1 MCGIGAIFKLNNQIN
16 NSSKID
22 LIMETIKERGP
33 DSYQKYSD
41 ENIDLGHRRLSII
54 DPSPNS
60 NQPFIWDD
68 RYIIVFNGAI
78 YNYLELRSELEK
90 LGYKFN
96 TKSDTEVLIASYC
109 EWGTK
114 CLNKLNGMW
123 AFIIWD
129 KVKQE
134 LFASRDR
141 FGIKP
146 LYWAKD
152 NSNIF
157 FASEIKHLRYI
168 GIGKKLN
175 VKEIS
180 KFIYTGIIDS
190 SIDTCFKNIKN
201 IPAGYYL
208 KINKSKKLN
217 LKKWYFLNDY
227 KVNYKNDEEIINLL
241 IDSIRIRTRG
251 DVNIG
256 TMLSGGIDS
265 SVIAVELNKLFKQ
278 RNLKFKIF
286 HGESSDQETNES
298 YYARYLCKYIDKEL
312 IITKPTFKEFSENIE
327 KVCYLQDQP
336 FGSSSIFMQYF
347 VINKVKNNNCK
358 ILLDGQGADELL
370 LGYKRYLNLPIYNF
384 FKERK
389 FKKLFY
395 AIVNLFKSNPNI
407 KIKNKIEYI
416 FGPLF
421 YNIRILIV
429 AKRLSFLNLPLS
441 GSKSLYKSISINL
454 WDVYKTQKNELFKTS
469 LPSLL
474 RFADRNSMAN
484 GIELRLPYLDYRF
497 VEKCIKT
504 NIHNKINK
512 GWEKFIIRNS
522 RILPEK
528 IAWRSSKLGF
538 ASPQKS
544 WTNKFSEEMLKEVL
558 KSNFY
563 KKYSN
568 LKRLRKKWRLLR
580 DEEKWR
586 LFNVAIWFKV
596 MDIN

>member
-157 FASEIKHLRYI
+157 FSFEIKKLRYI

-175 VKEIS
+175 VK
-180 KFIYTGIIDS
+180 
-190 SIDTCFKNIKN
+190 
-201 IPAGYYL
+201 
-208 KINKSKKLN
+208 
-217 LKKWYFLNDY
+217 
-227 KVNYKNDEEIINLL
+227 
-241 IDSIRIRTRG
+241 
-251 DVNIG
+251 
-256 TMLSGGIDS
+256 
-265 SVIAVELNKLFKQ
+265 
-278 RNLKFKIF
+278 
-286 HGESSDQETNES
+286 
-298 YYARYLCKYIDKEL
+298 
-312 IITKPTFKEFSENIE
+312 
-327 KVCYLQDQP
+327 
-336 FGSSSIFMQYF
+336 
-347 VINKVKNNNCK
+347 
-358 ILLDGQGADELL
+358 
-370 LGYKRYLNLPIYNF
+370 
-384 FKERK
+384 
-389 FKKLFY
+389 
-395 AIVNLFKSNPNI
+395 
-407 KIKNKIEYI
+407 
-416 FGPLF
+416 
-421 YNIRILIV
+421 
-429 AKRLSFLNLPLS
+429 
-441 GSKSLYKSISINL
+441 
-454 WDVYKTQKNELFKTS
+454 
-469 LPSLL
+469 
-474 RFADRNSMAN
+474 
-484 GIELRLPYLDYRF
+484 
-497 VEKCIKT
+497 
-504 NIHNKINK
+504 
-512 GWEKFIIRNS
+512 
-522 RILPEK
+522 
-528 IAWRSSKLGF
+528 
-538 ASPQKS
+538 
-544 WTNKFSEEMLKEVL
+544 
-558 KSNFY
+558 
-563 KKYSN
+563 
-568 LKRLRKKWRLLR
+568 
-580 DEEKWR
+580 
-586 LFNVAIWFKV
+586 
-596 MDIN
+596 